1 MNRISKLLNLHLN
14 KVEKTVKNKTEATLR
29 MSMKMFNGKSSSQ
42 ELLFTTTQNNKLIN
56 VFENNTS
63 TDIKLSQALN
73 IWNNSMNIFE

>member
-42 ELLFTTTQNNKLIN
+42 ELLFTTTHNNKLIN

>member
-73 IWNNSMNIFE
+73 I